1 MLDIILPLS
10 GIIVPILKCVHTLPV
25 SLVIEPVP
33 RVLARPTPVLHLS
46 KSLSDALNELAL
58 ELIATVRVKDPPVAM
73 HGSIHELP
81 LVQVTL
87 GGDHARL
94 TCELAVHEPALLD
107 CAVL

>member
-10 GIIVPILKCVHTLPV
+10 GIIVPILESVHTLPM
-25 SLVIEPVP
+25 SLVIEPVS

-46 KSLSDALNELAL
+46 KSLSDALNELPL
-58 ELIATVRVKDPPVAM
+58 ELIATVRLKDPPVAM

-94 TCELAVHEPALLD
+94 ASELAVDEPALLD
-107 CAVL
+107 GAVR

>member
-10 GIIVPILKCVHTLPV
+10 GIIVPILKCVHTLPM

-58 ELIATVRVKDPPVAM
+58 ELIATIRVKNPPVAM
-73 HGSIHELP
+73 HGSIHKLS

-94 TCELAVHEPALLD
+94 ASELAIDEPALLN

>member
-1 MLDIILPLS
+1 VLDIILPLS
-10 GIIVPILKCVHTLPV
+10 GIIVPILKCVHTLPM
-25 SLVIEPVP
+25 SLVIKPVP
-33 RVLARPTPVLHLS
+33 RILARPSTVLHLS
-46 KSLSDALNELAL
+46 ESLSDSLDELAL

-94 TCELAVHEPALLD
+94 ASELAVDEPPLLD